1 MLRYLNGL
9 KELTQ
14 EKTCRETEENDVEE
28 DGNLC
33 PTWEIENF
41 SKDQPGRHLKNIDN
55 IFILKDYNEAELLVV
70 TTNNKFVVFQQS
82 AS

>member
-1 MLRYLNGL
+1 MFLFSLTLWALQIGAVQQMLRYLNGL

-33 PTWEIENF
+33 PT
-41 SKDQPGRHLKNIDN
+41 
-55 IFILKDYNEAELLVV
+55 
-70 TTNNKFVVFQQS
+70 
-82 AS
+82 